1 MKTSEKIE
9 ALQEMKQTMEE
20 AIERVEHARE
30 ETENNETS
38 SYWMTIKMEN
48 NRQGFRMEDIRM
60 AEAINEQLGDLI
72 EHYDKMLR
80 LGRDILMEL
89 EDVTS
94 EQDGGT
100 EEDKSRIASVYEE
113 VKIASLY
120 AKMYLFLKEGED
132 CLEVEHVIQSDADTL
147 KERLRGRGNW
157 ERWYHSMMK
166 KFKGVFSQE

>member
-1 MKTSEKIE
+1 MKETEKRE
-9 ALQEMKQTMEE
+9 ALQEMKETMEE
-20 AIERVEHARE
+20 ALERVEHART

-48 NRQGFRMEDIRM
+48 NRQGFRLEDIQM
-60 AEAINEQLGDLI
+60 AETINNQLGDLI

-89 EDVTS
+89 EDATA
-94 EQDGGT
+94 
-100 EEDKSRIASVYEE
+100 EEKHEEEKSKIASVYEE

-132 CLEVEHVIQSDADTL
+132 CLEVERVIQTDADTL
-147 KERLRGRGNW
+147 KERLRGHGSW
-157 ERWYHSMMK
+157 ERWYRNMIN
-166 KFKGVFSQE
+166 KFKGVFIQNE